1 MSAENNK
8 NGFSPQGSS
17 FFHSNDLHGN
27 EHYSLPGDIN
37 NYDLKYLF
45 YLLWS
50 HKKIISAVIVACML
64 FAALAAVLKTP
75 IYRSSGSLMI
85 TESGSE
91 YSYAG
96 SDLGNLLTNS
106 YGIGL
111 GSSITD
117 ELQILRS
124 RNLSL
129 EIADT
134 LMKQPLMRNGR
145 QFPVLFESFPED
157 STPAHLKTVAYRLR
171 QNLSFLQ
178 VDRESNLIN
187 IAYTGPSPLEAAEI
201 VNLTIQSY
209 SGLSTLQNRKSANAA
224 VIFLQKERERI
235 ENQLN
240 KAELQLQQYMDQ
252 NQLVQVDAQTTS
264 LIERLADLE
273 QRRQEART
281 RLVAVSSAAEQYQ
294 NQLDRIKPGLAD
306 QYAEAIGP
314 SMERLQYQLAE
325 LKTERM
331 QILAE
336 NPQLKNRDN
345 LPRRLQIVN
354 RQIADYED
362 EIRSLTQR
370 LLNESDQ
377 YAGALAGQEGNIGQ
391 RIPELSQ
398 KIIELNIEKQQYRVQ
413 VDVLTE
419 EVNRVDKIFDDLPE
433 NMTSLARLKR
443 SVAINEELYL
453 TVSKQS
459 AEMSLWQQTQFGQG
473 QLVDEGYVPALPI
486 EPSMKRYLF
495 FGFMIGTILGVG
507 FVFIKESFNTII
519 DGTQKLKQFEVPML
533 AVIPDLQP
541 YIDNEHEGKETK
553 KVQEHRVSTHL
564 VSLFDT
570 ISPATESF
578 RRLESNILHSNPDTS
593 LNSLL
598 ITSTTKGEGK
608 TTVAANLAVVM
619 AEADQRVIVVD
630 VDLRRPN
637 LHKLFGLDR
646 SPGIVDV
653 LFENSSLDDVIKS
666 TVIPNLSVL
675 CAGKRPPNPSAIT
688 KSASFL
694 KLIKQLEQQYDRV
707 ILDTPPFGII
717 TDSSSLVSQTGGVV
731 VISRFG
737 KTKIGELDHTL
748 KALERIDAT
757 VTGTVLN
764 GFDVNESSDYYYGG
778 NYYKEF
784 YKDYEAYE
792 KAGK

>member
-1 MSAENNK
+1 MSAETNK
-8 NGFSPQGSS
+8 NGFSAPGSNFLNS
-17 FFHSNDLHGN
+17 DGYHFNGQHSHGA
-27 EHYSLPGDIN
+27 EDY
-37 NYDLKYLF
+37 NYDIKYLF
-45 YLLWS
+45 YLLWN
-50 HKKIISAVIVACML
+50 HKWIISGVIVLCML
-64 FAALAAVLKTP
+64 TAAFAAMLKTP
-75 IYRSSGSLMI
+75 IYQSDGSLMI
-85 TESGSE
+85 TESGSQ

-106 YGIGL
+106 YGIGV

-129 EIADT
+129 VIADT
-134 LMKQPLMRNGR
+134 LMEQPLMENGR
-145 QFPVLFESFPED
+145 MFPVLFESYPED
-157 STPAHLKTVAYRLR
+157 STIAHKKTIAYRLR
-171 QNLSFLQ
+171 QNLSFAQ
-178 VDRESNLIN
+178 IDRESNLIN
-187 IAYTGPSPLEAAEI
+187 ISYMGPSPIEAAHI
-201 VNLTIQSY
+201 VDLAIQSY
-209 SGLSTLQNRKSANAA
+209 SHLSTRQNRKSANAA
-224 VIFLQKERERI
+224 VKFLETERERI

-240 KAELQLQQYMDQ
+240 KTELQLQQYMDE
-252 NQLVQVDAQTTS
+252 NELVQVDAQTES
-264 LIERLADLE
+264 LINRLADLE

-281 RLVAVSSAAEQYQ
+281 RVVAINSAIEQYQ
-294 NQLDRIKPGLAD
+294 GQVERIRPGLAD
-306 QYAEAIGP
+306 QYADAIGP
-314 SMERLQYQLAE
+314 NMQRLQYQLAE
-325 LKTERM
+325 LKTERVQM
-331 QILAE
+331 LSE
-336 NPQLKNRDN
+336 NPQLKSSSNPPPQLVTLNRK
-345 LPRRLQIVN
+345 IK
-354 RQIADYED
+354 DYED
-362 EIRSLTQR
+362 EIRSLTDK
-370 LLNESDQ
+370 LLGKSDE
-377 YAGALAGQEGNIGQ
+377 YIGFLGNQEGGNVAQNISD
-391 RIPELSQ
+391 LN
-398 KIIELNIEKQQYRVQ
+398 KKLIELKIDQQRYQ
-413 VDVLTE
+413 AQE
-419 EVNRVDKIFDDLPE
+419 EVLSSEISKLNRVFDDLPE
-433 NMTSLARLKR
+433 NMIGLARLKR

-453 TVSKQS
+453 TISKQY

-473 QLVDEGYVPALPI
+473 QLVDEGYLPALPI

-507 FVFIKESFNTII
+507 FVFIKESFNTTI

-593 LNSLL
+593 LNSML

-653 LFENSSLDDVIKS
+653 LFENSSLEDVIKS

-694 KLIKQLEQQYDRV
+694 KLIKQLEKQYDRV

-764 GFDVNESSDYYYGG
+764 GFDSGKNSDYYYG
-778 NYYKEF
+778 NSYYKDF
-784 YKDYEAYE
+784 YGDYEAYE
-792 KAGK
+792 NAG